1 MKSQALHEF
10 DDVQVMSQ
18 VIVDYFKLLLVF
30 IIPWTGAAA
39 EDLVAEGVTLK
50 ATMARHGHRVNCK
63 LLLLLLAAATASLTA
78 GVGLDERLVVGFG
91 RIPVVILT
99 S

>member
-1 MKSQALHEF
+1 
-10 DDVQVMSQ
+10 
-18 VIVDYFKLLLVF
+18 
-30 IIPWTGAAA
+30 
-39 EDLVAEGVTLK
+39 
-50 ATMARHGHRVNCK
+50 MARHGHRVNCK